1 LRNPFIRFEFD
12 RDELI
17 DAAYEFVVD
26 PRASRNQ
33 RPIVKALDDFNPE
46 MVDILESMVIDGT
59 EDRQDVADYVD
70 AALPA

>member
-1 LRNPFIRFEFD
+1 MRNPFIRFEFD

-17 DAAYEFVVD
+17 DAAYEFVID
-26 PRASRNQ
+26 PRASRNE

>member
-1 LRNPFIRFEFD
+1 MRNPFIRFEFD

-17 DAAYEFVVD
+17 DAAFDFVTD
-26 PRASRNQ
+26 PKASRNQ

-46 MVDILESMVIDGT
+46 MVDILESMVLDGT
-59 EDRQDVADYVD
+59 EDRQDVADFMD

>member
-1 LRNPFIRFEFD
+1 VRNPFIRFEFD

-17 DAAYEFVVD
+17 DAAYEFVID

>member
-1 LRNPFIRFEFD
+1 MRNPFIRFEFD

-17 DAAYEFVVD
+17 DAAYEFVID

-46 MVDILESMVIDGT
+46 MVDILESMVLDGT
-59 EDRQDVADYVD
+59 EERQDVADYVD

>member
-1 LRNPFIRFEFD
+1 MRNPFIRFEFD

-17 DAAYEFVVD
+17 DAAYEFVID

>member
-1 LRNPFIRFEFD
+1 VGNPFIRFEFD

-17 DAAYEFVVD
+17 DAAHEFVTD

-46 MVDILESMVIDGT
+46 MVDILESMVMDGT

>member
-59 EDRQDVADYVD
+59 EERQDVADYVD

>member
-1 LRNPFIRFEFD
+1 MRNPFIRFEFD

>member
-1 LRNPFIRFEFD
+1 MRNPFIRFEFD

-59 EDRQDVADYVD
+59 EERQDVADYVD

>member
-1 LRNPFIRFEFD
+1 MRNPFIRFEFD

-17 DAAYEFVVD
+17 DAAYEFVID
-26 PRASRNQ
+26 PRATRNE

-46 MVDILESMVIDGT
+46 MVDILESMVLDGT

>member
-1 LRNPFIRFEFD
+1 VRNPFIRFEFD

-17 DAAYEFVVD
+17 DAAHAFVTD
-26 PRASRNQ
+26 PTPSRNQ

-46 MVDILESMVIDGT
+46 MVDILESMVMDGT